1 MKREGASARIC
12 ELKKEEKEL
21 TKLNDGS
28 FRKVGIYAYARN
40 ATLETTHVKKRKKEG
55 SEWDAPSL
63 DERK

>member
-12 ELKKEEKEL
+12 ELKRKENEV
-21 TKLNDGS
+21 TKLNDGP

-40 ATLETTHVKKRKKEG
+40 ATFETAYEKKEKKEG